1 MHDYHFGQAD
11 DFWYQMKHRIKH
23 PHWQG
28 FHLGWNMFFTWKQT
42 HFNEMFYWLTQRME
56 TMQYHRKH
64 VIALFLIDSFETI
77 CQWVNSG
84 FGLRA
89 SCFITDSKHLKT
101 DESTR
106 STVSR
111 FHLFLDVWNTLFL
124 TYCIKHILALTC
136 SFQKSRLNDAQQSWS
151 FSFSKCLL
159 MEQSVLE

>member
-64 VIALFLIDSFETI
+64 VIALFLIDSFEMI

-89 SCFITDSKHLKT
+89 SSRIPNTSKQMKALGLRSRAFISFWMFGTPCFWHIASNTFLLSLVHSKKVDLTMRNK
-101 DESTR
+101 
-106 STVSR
+106 VGL
-111 FHLFLDVWNTLFL
+111 FH
-124 TYCIKHILALTC
+124 
-136 SFQKSRLNDAQQSWS
+136 FQN
-151 FSFSKCLL
+151 
-159 MEQSVLE
+159 VY